1 MLIQDHVQQA
11 RVFLDAADAEIE
23 ALDAMQGSEKLWGAA
38 TQVVIAAAQ
47 QRAWPYGSY
56 CEMRNAV
63 RRLGEE
69 YGEPS
74 LRDWFQGAELCH
86 VNFYHGVMDDDALDF
101 ARQRV
106 HQFVTRMQE
115 LINLRDGDG

>member
-38 TQVVIAAAQ
+38 TQVTIAAAQ
-47 QRAWPYGSY
+47 QRAWLYGSHGD
-56 CEMRNAV
+56 MRNAV
-63 RRLGEE
+63 RRLAEE
-69 YGEPS
+69 HGEPS